1 MICICRVSFG
11 IFRLVELKLGN
22 KRGSRK
28 LKSSFSYDAQ
38 VGRWRRVYII
48 PTTFI
53 PAKCRQKKQLKKS
66 QISTRRAG
74 ERGGD

>member
-1 MICICRVSFG
+1 MISFG

-53 PAKCRQKKQLKKS
+53 PAKCRQKKKQLKKS